1 MNPGLTTS
9 IWTIAALLFSTAPL
23 AFTVRSPWIPL
34 VSSSLAIGSVVG
46 AGRSSRKAIEAHENQ
61 QHRRQALQQRE
72 QQQTER
78 SLFPERIPALVSSG
92 GIERLLLLS
101 LKNWGMEGDFI
112 GKTSAPAFHRVRFRL
127 RGSAT
132 FAQVERRGIDLQVAL
147 GLILPPIVGADSVTN
162 SIAVDVPR
170 IDREFVSLK
179 GLMKVERRQ
188 VGSPVIAIAGVDLN
202 NDLIELDLSDPNSCH
217 ILVGGTTG
225 SGKTAFLK
233 VFIFSL
239 VGRYSPESVRIV
251 ICDPKRVT
259 FPQFSNLPWLYAPI
273 AKDEPIA
280 LLFLAALEQEMR
292 RRYELMESL
301 GVEEFQQLNQQLA
314 QQGKQQIARLVIIFD
329 EYADFMLDRKVKAA
343 FEQTIKPI
351 AGMGR
356 ASGINV
362 ILATQRPSADV
373 ITPLI
378 RSNLPCRVALKTAT
392 IQDSQII
399 LGGEDISA
407 AYLLGKGDLFLQS
420 GGEKRRLQALKF
432 DYDRPLSEYLGEMP
446 SSPMDHLSLDES
458 KIKPLSPSTSSKG
471 VEVEGID
478 EYKAYR
484 SRGLSPDV
492 YLREVVGVKGGN
504 PYSVAKHKLWETID
518 LHLEDWI
525 NELDCTDEEAIQFI
539 WNIKPGKRH
548 GEEFSRRLEQVKALR
563 F

>member
-1 MNPGLTTS
+1 MNSGLTTGAF
-9 IWTIAALLFSTAPL
+9 TIVALLFSTAPL
-23 AFTVRSPWIPL
+23 MGGRSPWIPL
-34 VSSSLAIGSVVG
+34 ACSSLAIGSTVC
-46 AGRSSRKAIEAHENQ
+46 AGVSSRRAIELHQDQ
-61 QHRRQALQQRE
+61 QHKRQALQQHR

-101 LKNWGMEGDFI
+101 LKNWGIEADFI

-132 FAQVERRGIDLQVAL
+132 FAQIERRGIDLQVAL

-170 IDREFVSLK
+170 PDREFVSLK
-179 GLMKVERRQ
+179 DLMKIERRP
-188 VGSPVIAIAGVDLN
+188 VGSPVCAIAGVDLN

-233 VFIFSL
+233 VLIFSL
-239 VGRYSPESVRIV
+239 IGRYSPESVRIV

-280 LLFLAALEQEMR
+280 LLFLVALEREMR

-314 QQGKQQIARLVIIFD
+314 QQGQQQIARLVIIFD
-329 EYADFMLDRKVKAA
+329 EYADFMLDRRVKAK
-343 FEQTIKPI
+343 FEETIKPL

-356 ASGINV
+356 ASGINL

-378 RSNLPCRVALKTAT
+378 RSNLTCRVALKTAT

-407 AYLLGKGDLFLQS
+407 AYLLGKGDLFLQA

-432 DYDRPLSEYLGEMP
+432 DYDRPLSEYLGELP
-446 SSPMDHLSLDES
+446 VSPTNSLLLDES
-458 KIKPLSPSTSSKG
+458 KIKPLSPSTLSNT

-478 EYKAYR
+478 EYKTYR
-484 SRGLSPDV
+484 SRGLSPDA
-492 YLREVVGVKGGN
+492 YLREVIGVRGGN
-504 PYSVAKHKLWETID
+504 PYSKAKIKLHESID
-518 LHLEDWI
+518 KHLEEWV
-525 NELDCTDEEAIQFI
+525 NELDGTDEEAVLFI
-539 WNIKPGKRH
+539 WNIKPGKRS
-548 GEEFSRRLEQVKALR
+548 GEDFTRRLEQVKAIR
-563 F
+563 C